1 MRLKARLDMSSNTL
15 KSDATVIGR
24 FLRLITADWI
34 EHSVA
39 IPKFEIRCLGE
50 QQGAVHRQFVCSQI
64 NEAVQYAKA
73 KNAQNL
79 NIYTTINPID
89 PAITKNACDQDILRA
104 HFSFADA
111 DDLAG
116 YEGLKASNNKVRP
129 DLIVRTG
136 TKPYYRIH
144 AYWKLEQPC
153 LDMAL
158 WKTTQSAIAKHFK
171 TDATVINPSRI
182 MRLPGTI
189 SYPNSKKQQ
198 KGYEPELVTLSVRSV

>member
-1 MRLKARLDMSSNTL
+1 LSDTL
-15 KSDATVIGR
+15 TSDATVIGQ
-24 FLRLITADWI
+24 FLSLITADWMK
-34 EHSVA
+34 HSVV
-39 IPKFEIRCLGE
+39 IPKFEIRCLG
-50 QQGAVHRQFVCSQI
+50 QHQGAVHQQFVCSQI
-64 NEAVQYAKA
+64 NEAVQFAQA

-89 PAITKNACDQDILRA
+89 PAITKNARDQDILRA

-116 YEGLKASNNKVRP
+116 YEGLKVTKDICCP

-136 TKPYYRIH
+136 TKPHYRIH

-153 LDMAL
+153 LDMVL

-171 TDATVINPSRI
+171 TDAAVINPSRI

-198 KGYEPELVTLSVRSV
+198 KGYEPELVTLKVRPT